1 MSPVLP
7 QPAAPDPASAPD
19 IAAAYASCRRLVRS
33 SRSVEYSVMQLMP
46 AALRPACWAMYAAAV
61 TTDALVDD
69 EEGSPA
75 ERAARLQAWVDA
87 LRAELSELS
96 ETGFSPAGPSADG
109 PSRAGRSHGPGGDGP
124 DRGDPVRRALA
135 DTIRTW
141 QLDVETLTPVFTALR
156 EDASGRR
163 PQTWREWSL
172 RTQAEN
178 TPWAMWCLTLLTR
191 AGVPTTVRQE
201 HLEAMPAFL
210 DGLYLTDTLT
220 DLASDLG
227 RGILTLPEEAL
238 AAHGVAEADLLARR
252 WTPPVEALIAGLTD
266 QADEWLEQP
275 ALQRGVHPGM
285 AVLLRTSTDL
295 FRARVRTARRLGPAL
310 LHRTA
315 ELSPAVRLR
324 LLAPARVRAVRAWR
338 RAALVQPAEP
348 VVVLP
353 EPRREADPAFLPPVP
368 PRPHPSGECAPDIPA
383 ERLPRHVGV
392 IMDGNGRWA
401 AQQGLPRSE
410 GHRVGSDAT
419 RDVVHGALELG
430 LSHLTLY
437 AFSTENWRRDAS
449 EVARLFRTMHDT
461 LRDSDLRSLDVRLRW
476 AGSPEG
482 LPVDLVDALRQSARD
497 SRHRTGLTLTLCVN
511 YGGRAELVQAA
522 AGLARAAAAGE
533 LDPDHIDERLLA
545 AHLPH
550 PHLPEVDLLW
560 RTGGEHRI
568 SNFLPWHL
576 SYSELHF
583 TDTLWPEVDRRDLW
597 RAVSTYT
604 QRRRRHG
611 AAPVVE
617 GTRV

>member
-46 AALRPACWAMYAAAV
+46 TALRPACWAMYAAAV

-87 LRAELSELS
+87 LRAELSEAGS
-96 ETGFSPAGPSADG
+96 SPAGPS
-109 PSRAGRSHGPGGDGP
+109 RAGLSHGPGGDGR

-238 AAHGVAEADLLARR
+238 AAHGVPEADLLARR

-266 QADEWLEQP
+266 QADDWLEQP

-324 LLAPARVRAVRAWR
+324 LLAPARVRAARAWR
-338 RAALVQPAEP
+338 QAALVQPAEP

-368 PRPHPSGECAPDIPA
+368 PRPHPSGSAHRTSPRSGCPGTWASSWTATAAGPPSRDCPA
-383 ERLPRHVGV
+383 ARATASARTPPATSST
-392 IMDGNGRWA
+392 GRW
-401 AQQGLPRSE
+401 SS
-410 GHRVGSDAT
+410 V
-419 RDVVHGALELG
+419 
-430 LSHLTLY
+430 
-437 AFSTENWRRDAS
+437 
-449 EVARLFRTMHDT
+449 
-461 LRDSDLRSLDVRLRW
+461 
-476 AGSPEG
+476 
-482 LPVDLVDALRQSARD
+482 
-497 SRHRTGLTLTLCVN
+497 
-511 YGGRAELVQAA
+511 
-522 AGLARAAAAGE
+522 
-533 LDPDHIDERLLA
+533 
-545 AHLPH
+545 
-550 PHLPEVDLLW
+550 
-560 RTGGEHRI
+560 
-568 SNFLPWHL
+568 
-576 SYSELHF
+576 
-583 TDTLWPEVDRRDLW
+583 
-597 RAVSTYT
+597 
-604 QRRRRHG
+604 
-611 AAPVVE
+611 
-617 GTRV
+617 

>member
-1 MSPVLP
+1 MTPVFP
-7 QPAAPDPASAPD
+7 QAVLAPDNAS
-19 IAAAYASCRRLVRS
+19 AYASCRRLVKS

-61 TTDALVDD
+61 TTDAIVDD
-69 EEGSPA
+69 EEGTPA
-75 ERAARLQAWVDA
+75 ERAGRLHAWVDA
-87 LRAELSELS
+87 LRAELS
-96 ETGFSPAGPSADG
+96 
-109 PSRAGRSHGPGGDGP
+109 P
-124 DRGDPVRRALA
+124 DSGSGSDPVRLALA

-141 QLDVETLTPVFTALR
+141 QLDVEALTPVFTALR
-156 EDASGRR
+156 EDATGRR
-163 PQTWREWSL
+163 PATWREWSL

-201 HLEAMPAFL
+201 HLEAMPAFI

-220 DLASDLG
+220 DLAGDLG

-238 AAHGVAEADLLARR
+238 AAHGVTEDDLLGRR
-252 WTPPVEALIAGLTD
+252 WTPAVEALV
-266 QADEWLEQP
+266 ADLAERAHARLEQP

-285 AVLLRTSTDL
+285 AVLLTTATDL
-295 FRARVRTARRLGPAL
+295 FRARVRTAQRLGPTL

-315 ELSPAVRLR
+315 ALSPAVRLR
-324 LLAPARVRAVRAWR
+324 LLLPARVRAARAWR
-338 RAALVQPAEP
+338 RAAQPTEP
-348 VVVLP
+348 TP
-353 EPRREADPAFLPPVP
+353 APPAPRHASDDPAFLPPVP
-368 PRPHPSGECAPDIPA
+368 PPPHPSGERPPDIPP
-383 ERLPRHVGV
+383 ECLPRHVAV

-401 AQQGLPRSE
+401 TRRGLPRSE

-437 AFSTENWRRDAS
+437 AFSTENWQRDAS
-449 EVARLFRTMHDT
+449 EVARLFRHMHDN
-461 LRDSDLRSLDVRLRW
+461 LRDWNLRSLDIRLLW

-482 LPVDLVDALRQSARD
+482 LPADLTEALRETAHD

-511 YGGRAELVQAA
+511 YGGRAELVRAA

-533 LDPDHIDERLLA
+533 VDPDRIDERLLA

-550 PHLPEVDLLW
+550 PQLPEVDLLW

-583 TDTLWPEVDRRDLW
+583 TDALWPDVDRRDLW
-597 RAVSTYT
+597 QAVTAYT
-604 QRRRRHG
+604 HRQRRQG
-611 AAPVVE
+611 SATAVE
-617 GTRV
+617 GTPASVEDLPV